1 MNTREVIVHDL
12 KKIQHIQDYYS
23 AFGNMAQLK
32 LCQRFFSKEENKNFE
47 ACVAILK
54 FMIEKHSVNE
64 FDRSVLLE
72 IDAPI
77 FRDANE
83 RTPKGTKYKEVL
95 LRDGLKILRCHKLV
109 HFDGEKYKINRD
121 LWSKYVSY
129 GIRDKQLLSELA
141 PALLRHIRNDIRKN
155 PNDFFIMTSKV
166 IGFALRESASFNN
179 EYEQTYH
186 VFWQIEKGGFVSLE
200 LEKDI
205 FEDVIPLGIVIG
217 ENEEKMFEYRF
228 KDDKETHTV
237 PLNKIVIAEEG
248 IE

>member
-1 MNTREVIVHDL
+1 MEKIEVVGHDI
-12 KKIQHIQDYYS
+12 KKIQLLQDYYS

-54 FMIEKHSVNE
+54 FMIEKYSVNE
-64 FDRSVLLE
+64 FDRAVLLA

-77 FRDANE
+77 FRDDD
-83 RTPKGTKYKEVL
+83 RKTPKGTKYKEVL

-109 HFDGEKYKINRD
+109 HFDGEKYKINRE

-129 GIRDKQLLSELA
+129 GIRDNALLSELT
-141 PALLRHIRNDIRKN
+141 PALIRHIRNDVRKN
-155 PNDFFIMTSKV
+155 PNDFFVMTSKV

-186 VFWQIEKGGFVSLE
+186 VFWQIEKRGLVSLE
-200 LEKDI
+200 IEKDI
-205 FEDVIPLGIVIG
+205 FEDVIPIGVAIG
-217 ENEEKMFEYRF
+217 ENGEKVFEYKF
-228 KDDKETHTV
+228 QDGKELNTA
-237 PLNKIVIAEEG
+237 PLSDIYIPEEG

>member
-1 MNTREVIVHDL
+1 
-12 KKIQHIQDYYS
+12 
-23 AFGNMAQLK
+23 
-32 LCQRFFSKEENKNFE
+32 
-47 ACVAILK
+47 
-54 FMIEKHSVNE
+54 
-64 FDRSVLLE
+64 
-72 IDAPI
+72 
-77 FRDANE
+77 
-83 RTPKGTKYKEVL
+83 VL

-186 VFWQIEKGGFVSLE
+186 VFWQIEKGGLVSLE
-200 LEKDI
+200 IEKDV
-205 FEDVIPLGIVIG
+205 FLDVIPIGIAITESG
-217 ENEEKMFEYRF
+217 EKVFEYKF
-228 KDDKETHTV
+228 QDGKELNTA
-237 PLNKIVIAEEG
+237 PLSDIYIPEEG
-248 IE
+248 IK